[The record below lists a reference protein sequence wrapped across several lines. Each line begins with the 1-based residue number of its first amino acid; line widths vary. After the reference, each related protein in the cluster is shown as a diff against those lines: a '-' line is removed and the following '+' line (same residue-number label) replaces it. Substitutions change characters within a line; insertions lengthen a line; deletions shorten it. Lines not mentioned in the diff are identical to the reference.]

1 MNPGAKAL
9 CLEGLFVD
17 VARKGGSTAQ
27 YRCTLNTG
35 SKFRTY
41 YAMAEAEGDAIP
53 LNCRAAFK
61 L

>member
-17 VARKGGSTAQ
+17 VAGKDGSTGQ
-27 YRCTLNTG
+27 YRCTFDSG
-35 SKFRTY
+35 SNFRTY
-41 YAMAEAEGDAIP
+41 YSMTEAEGDAIP